1 MNEKNYFVHNLKT
14 LSEQYSQKQLAQD
27 TQVSPASINNYLNKD
42 SEPSVKFL
50 LKLKKAY
57 GINIDDFLTKEIVAR
72 ENDVTEVENS
82 FNRFVGDYVIYYYDT
97 NVYKGRVSYS
107 TNILKYGV
115 LSVYDELGEDG
126 DSLKVEAC
134 FFISRREAEEG
145 LKTLATC
152 KTAAVKKEFYKLQK
166 ASYSGMLEMSNLQ
179 IFISV
184 KNPVDKDHCLIILN
198 NPPSNNKYIGG
209 LGTCNSVAR
218 GREQMPC
225 IQFIILSRSAL
236 RMPDGELYEMLALG
250 TSDVSV
256 HNETEQLVNLF
267 KTLYIENKENPN
279 QLSDHQKKR
288 IVEDSLSNMLLDMM
302 EANMFRF
309 AKVSNMEDDSYFR
322 LIREGSEYD
331 DE

>member
-1 MNEKNYFVHNLKT
+1 MDIDNAVIH
-14 LSEQYSQKQLAQD
+14 
-27 TQVSPASINNYLNKD
+27 ASINNYLNKD

-50 LKLKKAY
+50 LKLKQAY
-57 GINIDDFLTKEIVAR
+57 GINIDDFLTKEVV
-72 ENDVTEVENS
+72 DTKDNS
-82 FNRFVGDYVIYYYDT
+82 VVSDSLKRFVGDYVLYYYDT

-115 LSVYDELGEDG
+115 MTVYDQVGEDG
-126 DSLKVEAC
+126 NSLVADAC
-134 FFISRREAEEG
+134 FFGSRREAEDG
-145 LKTLATC
+145 LKFLNQTKQQSL
-152 KTAAVKKEFYKLQK
+152 KRDYYVGKKEG
-166 ASYSGMLEMSNLQ
+166 YSGYIDMSNLQ
-179 IFISV
+179 VFVNLVSH
-184 KNPVDKDHCLIILN
+184 VDNEHCLMILN

-209 LGTCNSVAR
+209 LGTVNSVAR

-225 IQFIILSRSAL
+225 IQFIILSRSPL
-236 RMPDGELYEMLALG
+236 RMPDGEIYQMLALG

-256 HNETEQLVNLF
+256 HNETEQLLNLF
-267 KTLYIENKENPN
+267 KTLYIENTDNPN
-279 QLSDHQKKR
+279 QLNEYQKKR
-288 IVEDSLSNMLLDMM
+288 IIEDSLSNMLIDMI

>member
-1 MNEKNYFVHNLKT
+1 MSDKNYFVTNLKN
-14 LSEQYSQKQLAQD
+14 LSAIHSQKKLAQD
-27 TQVSPASINNYLNKD
+27 TSVSPASINNYLNKD

-50 LKLKKAY
+50 LKLKDAY
-57 GINIDDFLTKEIVAR
+57 NINIDEFLTKEI
-72 ENDVTEVENS
+72 NFSTEQNTITDN
-82 FNRFVGDYVIYYYDT
+82 FKRFVGDYVIYYYDT

-115 LSVYDELGEDG
+115 ASVYDETNGEG
-126 DSLKVEAC
+126 NLISNAC
-134 FFISRREAEEG
+134 FFGSRREAEDSLKKLSQ
-145 LKTLATC
+145 LKT
-152 KTAAVKKEFYKLQK
+152 TAAKRAFYNEYKEAYF
-166 ASYSGMLEMSNLQ
+166 GTLELSNLQ
-179 IFISV
+179 VFLSL
-184 KNPVDKDHCLIILN
+184 KNNIDKDHCLIILN

-209 LGTCNSVAR
+209 LGTVNSVAR

-236 RMPDGELYEMLALG
+236 RMPDGEIYQMLALG

-256 HNETEQLVNLF
+256 HNEAEQLLNLF
-267 KTLYIENKENPN
+267 KTLYIENKDNPN
-279 QLSDHQKKR
+279 QLNEYQKKR
-288 IVEDSLSNMLLDMM
+288 IIEDSLSNMLIDMI

>member
-1 MNEKNYFVHNLKT
+1 MSDKNYFVLNLKN
-14 LSEQYSQKQLAQD
+14 LSEKYSQKQLAQD

-50 LKLKKAY
+50 LKLKNAY
-57 GINIDDFLTKEIVAR
+57 GINIDEFLTKEVSP
-72 ENDVTEVENS
+72 ENKSTEEIGRS
-82 FNRFVGDYVIYYYDT
+82 YKRFVGDYAIYYYDT

-115 LSVYDELGEDG
+115 LSVYDEMGDEGE
-126 DSLKVEAC
+126 SLKVSAC
-134 FFISRREAEEG
+134 FFVSRREAEEG
-145 LKTLATC
+145 LRTLNALKNTS
-152 KTAAVKKEFYKLQK
+152 AKKEFYNTFQNH
-166 ASYSGMLEMSNLQ
+166 YTGILEMSTLQ

-209 LGTCNSVAR
+209 LGTVNSVAR

-256 HNETEQLVNLF
+256 HNETEQLLNLF

-279 QLSDHQKKR
+279 QLSEHQKKR
-288 IVEDSLSNMLLDMM
+288 IIEDSLSNMLLDMM